1 MIKLSYNE
9 ILRKILHI
17 SSLIVPLSYLLFI
30 VDKESMLTYILIAI
44 IIAFLIEISRI
55 KFSNFQNIFN
65 KYFGLMLRG
74 EEKNG
79 KITGATW
86 MLLGWFTTILLF
98 PIDIA
103 VAALIF
109 LSIGDAIAGLVGKT
123 FPIYKVKDKSISGTI
138 AGIIGCIFS
147 LIILNPSIPLYII
160 IIGAI
165 SAMLIELIPLSIN
178 DNLTIPNFSGAVM
191 ILVDYIP

>member
-123 FPIYKVKDKSISGTI
+123 FPIYKVRDKSISGTL
-138 AGIIGCIFS
+138 AGIIGCVFS
-147 LIILNPSIPLYII
+147 VVILNPTLPLSII
-160 IIGAI
+160 IIGAV
-165 SAMLIELIPLSIN
+165 SAMFIELLPLPLD
-178 DNLTIPNFSGAVM
+178 DNLTIPNFSGIVM
-191 ILVDYIP
+191 FFADYIL

>member
-1 MIKLSYNE
+1 MIRLTYNE

-17 SSLIVPLSYLLFI
+17 FSLIVPLAYLFFVI
-30 VDKESMLTYILIAI
+30 DKEMMLTYIFIAI
-44 IIAFLIEISRI
+44 LIAFLIEISRI
-55 KFSNFQNIFN
+55 KYSNFQNIFN

-98 PIDIA
+98 PFDIA

-123 FPIYKVKDKSISGTI
+123 FPIYKVKDKSLSGTL
-138 AGIIGCIFS
+138 AGIIGCVLS
-147 LIILNPSIPLYII
+147 VVILNLTLPLSII
-160 IIGAI
+160 IIGAA
-165 SAMLIELIPLSIN
+165 SAMFIELLPLPLD
-178 DNLTIPNFSGAVM
+178 DNLTIPNFSGIVM
-191 ILVDYIP
+191 FFADYIL

>member
-9 ILRKILHI
+9 ILRKIVHI
-17 SSLIVPLSYLLFI
+17 SSLIVPLSYLFFI

-44 IIAFLIEISRI
+44 NIAFLIEISRI

-109 LSIGDAIAGLVGKT
+109 LSIGDAIAGLIGKT
-123 FPIYKVKDKSISGTI
+123 FPIYKVKDKTISGTL
-138 AGIIGCIFS
+138 AGIIVCVS
-147 LIILNPSIPLYII
+147 SVLILNPSLPLCII
-160 IIGAI
+160 IIGAV
-165 SAMLIELIPLSIN
+165 SAMFIELLPLPLD
-178 DNLTIPNFSGAVM
+178 DNLTIPNFSGIVM
-191 ILVDYIP
+191 FFADYIL